1 MRKKICVFGGSK
13 SGKNS
18 ENIINSIDNIIRS
31 VNDEINNHI
40 KILKFEVSLSFSSTS
55 FNNSVDS
62 EFFKN
67 LYTKFTKNA
76 ISKGP
81 SKPFYSLSVIINSHS
96 IIERKNIHD
105 QSLLNDFSL
114 TDILLSNA
122 IKAKTSPML
131 AMFEPTTLFMAI
143 DGELFKAALI
153 LTISSGKEVAKETTV
168 IPITN
173 FEILNLR
180 DRATDALTMNSPPI
194 TSKKNPKKIKAKFI
208 YLIIIL

>member
-1 MRKKICVFGGSK
+1 MQFRINRDVLLK
-13 SGKNS
+13 S
-18 ENIINSIDNIIRS
+18 
-31 VNDEINNHI
+31 
-40 KILKFEVSLSFSSTS
+40 L
-55 FNNSVDS
+55 
-62 EFFKN
+62 
-67 LYTKFTKNA
+67 A
-76 ISKGP
+76 IAH
-81 SKPFYSLSVIINSHS
+81 N

-114 TDILLSNA
+114 TDILLSKA
-122 IKAKTSPML
+122 IKAKTSPIL

-180 DRATDALTMNSPPI
+180 DMATDALTMNSPPI

-208 YLIIIL
+208 YLIIILWFKTLELLEIFRR

>member
-1 MRKKICVFGGSK
+1 MYI
-13 SGKNS
+13 
-18 ENIINSIDNIIRS
+18 
-31 VNDEINNHI
+31 
-40 KILKFEVSLSFSSTS
+40 
-55 FNNSVDS
+55 
-62 EFFKN
+62 
-67 LYTKFTKNA
+67 KFTKSA
-76 ISKGP
+76 ISKNP
-81 SKPFYSLSVIINSHS
+81 SKPFNSLSVIINRHN

-114 TDILLSNA
+114 TEILLSKA

-173 FEILNLR
+173 FEILNLK

-194 TSKKNPKKIKAKFI
+194 TSKKNPKKIKTKFI
-208 YLIIIL
+208 YLIIILWFKTLELLEIFRR

>member
-1 MRKKICVFGGSK
+1 M
-13 SGKNS
+13 
-18 ENIINSIDNIIRS
+18 
-31 VNDEINNHI
+31 
-40 KILKFEVSLSFSSTS
+40 
-55 FNNSVDS
+55 
-62 EFFKN
+62 
-67 LYTKFTKNA
+67 
-76 ISKGP
+76 
-81 SKPFYSLSVIINSHS
+81 
-96 IIERKNIHD
+96 IERKNIHD

-122 IKAKTSPML
+122 IKAKTSPIL

-180 DRATDALTMNSPPI
+180 DRATDALTINSPPI
-194 TSKKNPKKIKAKFI
+194 HLPDYNFMV
-208 YLIIIL
+208 